1 MNKIKL
7 FNEFNGI
14 EDYKLLTSNKNKLK
28 EYGEYI
34 PSLKS
39 EEGRDLPEV
48 LSDPITVALYKGLD
62 NGPYT
67 ISEDTSLEVSGH
79 DVGVNIKWLKHM
91 MPKMIGEDAIWRVLL
106 VRNTGDKIKVYE
118 GIVEGKIMEKKEEG
132 RSFSPYFFIDI
143 NGEKKSLL
151 ELRDS
156 DVSPLLYSARAKAA
170 QNLKND
176 NYIVV
181 KDIKDIPEW
190 KGEWQND

>member
-1 MNKIKL
+1 MLIRK
-7 FNEFNGI
+7 FNEFVGI
-14 EDYKLLTSNKNKLK
+14 ENYRLLTSNKNKLK

-39 EEGRDLPEV
+39 EEGRDLPEI
-48 LSDPITVALYKGLD
+48 LSDPISVAIYKGID

-91 MPKMIGEDAIWRVLL
+91 LPNMIGEDATWRVLL
-106 VRNTGDKIKVYE
+106 VRNTGDQIKVYE
-118 GIVEGKIMEKKEEG
+118 GVVEGKIMEKKEDG
-132 RSFSPYFFIDI
+132 MSFSPYFYIDTET
-143 NGEKKSLL
+143 GQKSLK
-151 ELRDS
+151 ELRES
-156 DVSPLLYSARAKAA
+156 NISPLIYSARAKAA

-176 NYIVV
+176 NFVVV

-190 KGEWQND
+190 EGEWQGE